1 MEVIVGSL
9 ASTAGAGLSSLAT
22 SSTMA
27 TVLEGGLTA
36 ASAMSQFAAGGRQ
49 RALANQTAAAQVANA
64 GAMAARAEQN
74 AALKFFA
81 ADEIEAEAA
90 LAFRD
95 YEFTAS
101 QEYLAGK
108 SQVISQQEDLART
121 LSRNAVA
128 YAASGVDA
136 TSGTAARRAEAAEAR
151 AASDRE
157 ILESNA
163 TIRQL
168 DSLLKGMAVVRTAG
182 SQAFQQREQGIAMQQ
197 DAETTRRQA
206 GLQANITRA
215 RGANQAMAANIKGLS
230 TLGQFGVDVLR
241 RK

>member
-1 MEVIVGSL
+1 MEMVVGSL
-9 ASTAGAGLSSLAT
+9 ASAAGAGLSSLAT
-22 SSTMA
+22 KSTMS

-49 RALANQTAAAQVANA
+49 RALANQTAAANA

-74 AALKFFA
+74 AQLKFFA

-95 YEFTAS
+95 HEFTAS

-128 YAASGVDA
+128 YAATGVDA

-163 TIRQL
+163 SIRQL
-168 DSLLKGMAVVRTAG
+168 DSLLKGMAVVRTAS
-182 SQAFQQREQGIAMQQ
+182 SQAFQQREQGITMQQ
-197 DAETTRRQA
+197 DAATIRQQA
-206 GLQANITRA
+206 GLQAQITRA
-215 RGANQAMAANIKGLS
+215 KGANQALAANIKGLS